1 MYTKILIPLD
11 GSKTAE
17 KVLPHARYLAGK
29 LKLPVEL
36 LAVIDMAEMA
46 SHIPAEKARFFDS
59 MIEEGVKK
67 SASYL
72 RGVAGTFGDANVK
85 CTVEK
90 GRADEVILEKGETDT
105 GMLICM
111 ATHGRSGLDRFL
123 LGSVAEKVLRGAA
136 NPLLL
141 VRATEEAKSEGAALL
156 KSIIVPLDGSELAE
170 SIIPT
175 AAEKAKELGLEVVLF
190 RAHHLPTSA
199 YASDEMY
206 SGFDYDELIASVRDE
221 ATQYLEKKSAE
232 VKKLGVEKVSVV
244 SKEGFAADE
253 IIALGHKNP
262 DSLITMCSHG
272 RTGVKRW
279 MLGSVTEAVVRH
291 SGDPVLVM
299 RAK

>member
-17 KVLPHARYLAGK
+17 KVLPYARYLAGK

-90 GRADEVILEKGETDT
+90 GRADEVILAKGETDT
-105 GMLICM
+105 GTLICM

-123 LGSVAEKVLRGAA
+123 LGSVTEKVLRAAA

-141 VRATEEAKSEGAALL
+141 VRATQEAKSDGTAVL
-156 KSIIVPLDGSELAE
+156 KSIVVPLDGSELAE

-175 AAEKAKELGLEVVLF
+175 AAEKAKELGLEVILF

-206 SGFDYDELIASVRDE
+206 SAVDYDEVIAGVRDE
-221 ATQYLEKKSAE
+221 ATQYLEKKAAE

-253 IIALGHKNP
+253 IITLARKNP
-262 DSLITMCSHG
+262 DTLIAMCSHG